1 MLYVLQFVYSN
12 YSRFFPANDLSKT
25 AQSTIVEFSNPLDS
39 SNKYKQKINIDG
51 KKTHGNRT
59 SYKCSSVCFLSI
71 SLALVLLATA
81 TTFMFA
87 LLFQIPTTASTAL
100 TVTVTTSTS
109 TTTTSAI
116 SLLLNLIIAHSNIFI
131 IQLNISRFYLSST
144 TTTTTPSMIIYT
156 KSFINSAASSSQCTA
171 WVTFLNLLVPQS
183 YTSLTMKGST
193 NSTGIALTNAT
204 LVTAIANALYTNTSY
219 GPVSSNGYSWAV
231 GLCGTSGSN
240 SYELTATGTVCS
252 CATGYTVRPCI
263 GNQNWGGI
271 NGTTCGSANQ
281 TMTVIFQ

>member
-109 TTTTSAI
+109 TTTTSA
-116 SLLLNLIIAHSNIFI
+116 
-131 IQLNISRFYLSST
+131 T
-144 TTTTTPSMIIYT
+144 SMIIYT

>member
-109 TTTTSAI
+109 TTTTSA
-116 SLLLNLIIAHSNIFI
+116 
-131 IQLNISRFYLSST
+131 
-144 TTTTTPSMIIYT
+144 
-156 KSFINSAASSSQCTA
+156 
-171 WVTFLNLLVPQS
+171 
-183 YTSLTMKGST
+183 
-193 NSTGIALTNAT
+193 
-204 LVTAIANALYTNTSY
+204 
-219 GPVSSNGYSWAV
+219 
-231 GLCGTSGSN
+231 
-240 SYELTATGTVCS
+240 
-252 CATGYTVRPCI
+252 
-263 GNQNWGGI
+263 
-271 NGTTCGSANQ
+271 
-281 TMTVIFQ
+281 